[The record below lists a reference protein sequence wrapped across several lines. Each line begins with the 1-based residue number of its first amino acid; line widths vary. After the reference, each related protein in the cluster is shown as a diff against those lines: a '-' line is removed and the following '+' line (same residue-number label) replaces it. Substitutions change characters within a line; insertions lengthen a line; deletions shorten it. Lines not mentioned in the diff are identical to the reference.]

1 MKVEFEVEV
10 EGEVVAVTIE
20 AACVGHRESVAKAAA
35 VGLADDTA
43 SRGQQALVFR
53 CQRRWQRG
61 GWVDGRR
68 EIVYDTAAAASDG
81 GPGAPAP
88 PPFAAP

>member
-10 EGEVVAVTIE
+10 EGEVLAVTIE
-20 AACVGHRESVAKAAA
+20 AACVGNRESIAKAAA

-43 SRGQQALVFR
+43 RRGQRALVLR

-68 EIVYDTAAAASDG
+68 ELVYDTAAAASDG
-81 GPGAPAP
+81 GSGAPAP
-88 PPFAAP
+88 PAFTAP